1 MTCTGSLCDGGVIGG
16 GLTVL
21 AGVIAYRGA
30 RNAADRQIKD
40 AQTARNESDR
50 RRLNVVEWA
59 VRAEGSRLRAEIDAR
74 HRALPSKAQFA
85 ARRVEQL
92 VIESSP
98 LLRGQRE
105 DMALLDIEPRRCL
118 EEISSALD
126 EYNAQIR
133 TAPRGNADQPNISQT
148 ALDLI
153 VHLGELAA
161 ALRAGWDHRSR
172 IRRASRPV
180 CVEVDSTALNCGHVC
195 LVADNPL
202 VPPPAMRRDG
212 HGVGRAPAGRFVR
225 SSPPSR
231 PRAVHPAAARP
242 SRLPAAIL
250 RAQVRS
256 TSVRILPRHSPSTA
270 TRRSPRFR
278 RPHDAVTTPTQ
289 PT

>member
-202 VPPPAMRRDG
+202 VPPPPPCGGTVMVLGEPPPGA
-212 HGVGRAPAGRFVR
+212 
-225 SSPPSR
+225 SS
-231 PRAVHPAAARP
+231 VHHRLLARE
-242 SRLPAAIL
+242 
-250 RAQVRS
+250 RS
-256 TSVRILPRHSPSTA
+256 TRRRHDRHDYRRQFYGRKCGPLRCESCHVIHRRQRHADPRGFA
-270 TRRSPRFR
+270 ALMMR
-278 RPHDAVTTPTQ
+278 
-289 PT
+289 